1 MSWIIFAFGSVL
13 FFTALNLLQRL
24 IAVKGE
30 NPRAMAIL
38 FNGSAV
44 IISLG
49 VIFLTGGLKY
59 FTLPTNPAAWGVV
72 IIAAIGYA
80 TYERGRFAA
89 AKLLDASVFATIS
102 NISVLVA
109 FVGALLL
116 YTEAMTVA
124 KFLGGGLVI
133 SSLFLVS
140 AGNGQKQIS
149 RKGMAIAIII
159 SIAIGIA
166 WMLDKS
172 GVGYFNA
179 ITYNIL
185 MWTIPTLFIYLPG
198 MKPEVIKKE
207 FKLVSWKIFVLAGMN
222 VAGYLMQLKA
232 LETADATRVIPIVQT
247 STLFTVLLGIIWL
260 KERENI
266 YKKIIAGI
274 MAVAGVY
281 FLV

>member
-38 FNGSAV
+38 FNGSAA
-44 IISLG
+44 IISL
-49 VIFLTGGLKY
+49 VITFLTGGFK
-59 FTLPTNPAAWGVV
+59 FFVFPADPAAWGVV
-72 IIAAIGYA
+72 TIAALGYA
-80 TYERGRFAA
+80 IYERGRFTA

-109 FVGALLL
+109 FAGSLFL
-116 YTEAMTVA
+116 YAETMAVS
-124 KFLGGGLVI
+124 KLLGGILIIG
-133 SSLFLVS
+133 SLFLVS
-140 AGNGQKQIS
+140 AGNKQKRVSQ
-149 RKGMAIAIII
+149 KGMVIGIII
-159 SIAIGIA
+159 SIALGLA

-232 LETADATRVIPIVQT
+232 METAEATRVIPIVQT

-260 KERENI
+260 KEKENI